1 MKKLLEPC
9 EWSFPVPIA
18 YGPGRLKEMG
28 ERVAEMGIGNPLI
41 VTDNGSAGL
50 PFIGGLQK
58 SLADAGVASEV
69 FSDVP
74 PNPRDEDIAQSRL
87 QYLAGHHDGVIAI
100 GGGSGMDAGKATA
113 LTAHNDRGL
122 WQFDF
127 DREVPELP
135 PEHYFPPLV
144 CVPTT
149 AGTGAETEST
159 AMVTDTDRG
168 MKLCVWHPQLKP
180 SLTLLDP
187 EVTVGLPSSLTAW
200 TGVDALVHAI
210 EAFCVPVY
218 HPMCD
223 GIALEALGLIGRYLS
238 LVVKEPEN
246 LAARGGMQIGACL
259 AGVSFL
265 KGLGAV
271 HAISHMVGAEHDT
284 HHGLTNAI
292 VLPTVL
298 RFNADHI
305 ADKVPEMSR
314 ALGIDS
320 TDFTAFY
327 DAICALLDELA
338 IPVSLSEIGVPL
350 EAAHS
355 LAQKAHQ
362 DAAAMSNP
370 RPASVS
376 ELEGLIFEA
385 ITSGR

>member
-1 MKKLLEPC
+1 
-9 EWSFPVPIA
+9 
-18 YGPGRLKEMG
+18 MG

-210 EAFCVPVY
+210 EASACPFTTRCV
-218 HPMCD
+218 M
-223 GIALEALGLIGRYLS
+223 A
-238 LVVKEPEN
+238 
-246 LAARGGMQIGACL
+246 
-259 AGVSFL
+259 
-265 KGLGAV
+265 
-271 HAISHMVGAEHDT
+271 SHWK
-284 HHGLTNAI
+284 
-292 VLPTVL
+292 
-298 RFNADHI
+298 R
-305 ADKVPEMSR
+305 
-314 ALGIDS
+314 
-320 TDFTAFY
+320 
-327 DAICALLDELA
+327 
-338 IPVSLSEIGVPL
+338 
-350 EAAHS
+350 
-355 LAQKAHQ
+355 
-362 DAAAMSNP
+362 
-370 RPASVS
+370 
-376 ELEGLIFEA
+376 
-385 ITSGR
+385 

>member
-1 MKKLLEPC
+1 
-9 EWSFPVPIA
+9 
-18 YGPGRLKEMG
+18 
-28 ERVAEMGIGNPLI
+28 
-41 VTDNGSAGL
+41 
-50 PFIGGLQK
+50 
-58 SLADAGVASEV
+58 
-69 FSDVP
+69 
-74 PNPRDEDIAQSRL
+74 
-87 QYLAGHHDGVIAI
+87 
-100 GGGSGMDAGKATA
+100 
-113 LTAHNDRGL
+113 
-122 WQFDF
+122 
-127 DREVPELP
+127 
-135 PEHYFPPLV
+135 
-144 CVPTT
+144 
-149 AGTGAETEST
+149 
-159 AMVTDTDRG
+159 
-168 MKLCVWHPQLKP
+168 
-180 SLTLLDP
+180 
-187 EVTVGLPSSLTAW
+187 
-200 TGVDALVHAI
+200 
-210 EAFCVPVY
+210 VPVY

>member
-1 MKKLLEPC
+1 
-9 EWSFPVPIA
+9 
-18 YGPGRLKEMG
+18 MG

-246 LAARGGMQIGACL
+246 LDARGGMQIGACL

-355 LAQKAHQ
+355 LAEKAYQ

-376 ELEGLIFEA
+376 ELEGLIVEA